1 MTWVAD
7 SRGLYAIVDAERI
20 GAERTATFVEA
31 VLAGGCAALQLRA
44 KAIADDEWLRAARA
58 LKKLCAKASVPFI
71 LNDRADLARL
81 CDADGLHLGQSD
93 LPIEAA
99 RKVVGSM
106 PIGVSTHNVS
116 QARDAEARG
125 ADLIG
130 FGPIFA
136 TASKKQPDPTVGLE
150 SLRQTASSVKVPVVA
165 IGGIDLDRTDAV
177 ARAGARWVAVISALS
192 DAKDPTAAARALHA
206 RANTTE

>member
-7 SRGLYAIVDAERI
+7 SRGLYAIVDAERVGV
-20 GAERTATFVEA
+20 GAERTAAFVEA
-31 VLAGGCAALQLRA
+31 VLAGGCAVLQLRA
-44 KAIADDEWLRAARA
+44 KAIPDDEWLSAART
-58 LKKLCAKASVPFI
+58 LRKLCGNAGVPFI

-125 ADLIG
+125 ADL
-130 FGPIFA
+130 
-136 TASKKQPDPTVGLE
+136 
-150 SLRQTASSVKVPVVA
+150 
-165 IGGIDLDRTDAV
+165 
-177 ARAGARWVAVISALS
+177 
-192 DAKDPTAAARALHA
+192 
-206 RANTTE
+206 